1 MGSENRRVIYKAND
15 KKKID
20 RDALLITQ
28 CFEISSDVEM
38 KEIPLTG
45 EEYLLKVI
53 TERANVAAVTV
64 CHKDITQFAKNQSL
78 FFKEVDKNYHH
89 IFKKFQPPGA
99 KIAPDKLKTTI
110 EWQKFQMSDFAEV
123 RSSMSKIKANL
134 LEKGIGKKR
143 VKPIVIHEQSLEG
156 WKVFFEEHDSTVT
169 CMLGFSPEQ
178 LYSGLELLTEILQEV
193 PPGDTIDHK
202 IGQWI
207 YAFLACLTHPP
218 LSETVSLLRDLA
230 RTCAEIR
237 SSIDQEEEDAYMKAA
252 PMNLFICIVAR
263 YFEQYDLAD

>member
-78 FFKEVDKNYHH
+78 FFKE
-89 IFKKFQPPGA
+89 PPGA

>member
-1 MGSENRRVIYKAND
+1 MDSKNRRIIYKVND

-20 RDALLITQ
+20 HDELITK
-28 CFEISSDVEM
+28 CFEIGSDVEM

-45 EEYLLKVI
+45 EEYLLKVM

-64 CHKDITQFAKNQSL
+64 CDKDITQYAKNQSL
-78 FFKEVDKNYHH
+78 FFKE
-89 IFKKFQPPGA
+89 PPGA

-110 EWQKFQMSDFAEV
+110 EWQKIQIADFAQV
-123 RSSMSKIKANL
+123 RTSMAMIKTNL

-143 VKPIVIHEQSLEG
+143 VKPIVIQDQSLE
-156 WKVFFEEHDSTVT
+156 
-169 CMLGFSPEQ
+169 
-178 LYSGLELLTEILQEV
+178 
-193 PPGDTIDHK
+193 
-202 IGQWI
+202 GQWI
-207 YAFLACLTHPP
+207 YAFLACSRHPL

-237 SSIDQEEEDAYMKAA
+237 SNIDQEEEDAYMKAA

>member
-1 MGSENRRVIYKAND
+1 MDSKNRRIIYKVND

-20 RDALLITQ
+20 HDELITK
-28 CFEISSDVEM
+28 CFEIGSDVEM

-45 EEYLLKVI
+45 EEYLLKVM

-64 CHKDITQFAKNQSL
+64 CDKDITQYAKNQSL
-78 FFKEVDKNYHH
+78 FFKE
-89 IFKKFQPPGA
+89 PPGA

-110 EWQKFQMSDFAEV
+110 EWQKIQIADFAQV
-123 RSSMSKIKANL
+123 RTSMAMIKTNL

-143 VKPIVIHEQSLEG
+143 VKPIVIQDQSLEG
-156 WKVFFEEHDSTVT
+156 WKVFFVDHDSTIT

-178 LYSGLELLTEILQEV
+178 LHTGLEMLTEILKEV

-207 YAFLACLTHPP
+207 YAFLACSRHPL

-237 SSIDQEEEDAYMKAA
+237 SNIDQEEEDAYMKAA

-263 YFEQYDLAD
+263 N